1 MGIDFHFYMS
11 RTYRSCRSPSNCKQ
25 NTSKVLDRQVVE
37 TGEIRQ
43 NKLCNMQEIG
53 QEIERAIMGKL
64 PIERLKPAPSWT
76 YTALD
81 LFGPFKI
88 RDEVKIRTTGKAN
101 GIIFN
106 CLGTRALDID
116 ISTDYSTGTRIR
128 HALFIMPR
136 TRLNKA
142 PSVGKTIFFLI
153 RKMVHQNKMAPPSR
167 HLHLKYCLV

>member
-1 MGIDFHFYMS
+1 MGIDFYFYMPS
-11 RTYRSCRSPSNCKQ
+11 TYRSSRSAINWKQ
-25 NTSKVLDRQVVE
+25 NTSKVLDRQIVE

-53 QEIERAIMGKL
+53 QEIERTIMGKL

-88 RDEVKIRTTGKAN
+88 RDEVKKRTTGKSN

-106 CLGTRALDID
+106 CLGTRALHID
-116 ISTDYSTGTRIR
+116 ISTDYSTGTAKIC
-128 HALFIMPR
+128 IYK
-136 TRLNKA
+136 RL
-142 PSVGKTIFFLI
+142 SIQDLLGLLYTV
-153 RKMVHQNKMAPPSR
+153 
-167 HLHLKYCLV
+167 